1 MIFLGN
7 FIYFHYSLFNQMDH
21 TMQQNTHILVIDDD
35 VQICELLTD
44 IFEEHG
50 YTVVTAQTGTQA
62 LSLLQTTH
70 FSLIFLDLILP
81 DVNGLVLLQR
91 LKSISSAPVI
101 MLSGLD
107 SESDIVVGLEMGA
120 DDYIAKPFYPRVVV
134 ARAKVALRRHHPQ
147 LFTNP
152 NIQQGFTFNHWVLD
166 TENHKLF
173 SPQKQEIDLTQGE
186 YTLLHA
192 LVSHAQKVLSRE
204 KLLELTHSESLE
216 IFDRT
221 IDVLIMRLR
230 KKIEPNPKAPTYI
243 QTVRGMGYLF
253 SVAVERCS

>member
-1 MIFLGN
+1 
-7 FIYFHYSLFNQMDH
+7 
-21 TMQQNTHILVIDDD
+21 MQQNTSLLVIDDD
-35 VQICELLTD
+35 VQVCELLTD

-50 YTVVTAQTGTQA
+50 YTVTTAQTGQQA
-62 LSLLQTTH
+62 LALLQSTPH

-91 LKSISSAPVI
+91 LKNLTSAPVI

-120 DDYIAKPFYPRVVV
+120 DDYISKPFYPRVVV
-134 ARAKVALRRHHPQ
+134 ARAKVALRRHQPQ
-147 LFTNP
+147 SFSPST
-152 NIQQGFTFNHWVLD
+152 ISQGFRFHHWVLD
-166 TENHKLF
+166 TQNRKLY
-173 SPQKQEIDLTQGE
+173 SPQKVDIELTQGE

-243 QTVRGMGYLF
+243 QTIRGMGYLF
-253 SVAVERCS
+253 AVAVERC